1 MIKEVKIVLCID
13 NKYIDVIKQTIF
25 VGNYIK
31 NKNKGYNA
39 NIQLEFINCKTKE
52 KGYINLDVGFEKKD
66 NITNFLNKEYIG
78 TPFKDDIFIEVFDT
92 EKFIDTDIE
101 SKIVVSLKEIKANKV
116 HVIFEV
122 NDELIK
128 IKFDGFLNFDFTR
141 TKETFKS

>member
-78 TPFKDDIFIEVFDT
+78 TP
-92 EKFIDTDIE
+92 
-101 SKIVVSLKEIKANKV
+101 LKMTY
-116 HVIFEV
+116 
-122 NDELIK
+122 L
-128 IKFDGFLNFDFTR
+128 
-141 TKETFKS
+141 